1 MSEDQTLDYY
11 ELLGVPVNA
20 SQEQIKS
27 AYRQLAM
34 EWHPDRNANDLAP
47 DAMLLLNEA
56 WEVLGDEK
64 LRAEYDRQQALDRS
78 KVAEVARQRQ
88 EQKTKKTEHVSPGF
102 TSPVEPPW
110 YRATE
115 EEVDSTPMSDRDD
128 QIQTGCGTKGCMLT
142 VGIVVAIVLL
152 IALIGSCSESE
163 CERAFRDAG
172 VFESS
177 ISQYCD

>member
-1 MSEDQTLDYY
+1 MSEGQTLDYY

-34 EWHPDRNANDLAP
+34 EWHPDRNADVLAP

-64 LRAEYDRQQALDRS
+64 LRADYDREQTLARS
-78 KVAEVARQRQ
+78 RVAEAARQRQ
-88 EQKTKKTEHVSPGF
+88 EQKTERPDYAGSKLSD
-102 TSPVEPPW
+102 PVEPPW
-110 YRATE
+110 YRPTE
-115 EEVDSTPMSDRDD
+115 DD
-128 QIQTGCGTKGCMLT
+128 AEGEPTSHGDEGNQTGCGTKGCLW
-142 VGIVVAIVLL
+142 VVVIVVAIVSL

-172 VFESS
+172 VSERN
-177 ISQYCD
+177 IAKYCD